1 MMKLKVITAYQLAYL
16 LEIQR
21 LVRNSEVKI
30 IKDGEIGF
38 LIKIASLEKW
48 KLEQIQH

>member
-1 MMKLKVITAYQLAYL
+1 MMKLKEITAYWLEL
-16 LEIQR
+16 LEMQR